1 MLKIVMRVFSSPEKF
16 LGLFSANDIQ
26 ETIEEGERIIIDEN
40 GIASVNPANEQV
52 QQDFTRHVKKMSVL

>member
-1 MLKIVMRVFSSPEKF
+1 MLKIFMRVFSSPEKF

-26 ETIEEGERIIIDEN
+26 ETIDEGERIIIDEN
-40 GIASVNPANEQV
+40 GIASVNPSNEQM

>member
-1 MLKIVMRVFSSPEKF
+1 MLKIFMRVFSSPENF

-26 ETIEEGERIIIDEN
+26 ETLEEGERIIIDEN
-40 GIASVNPANEQV
+40 GTVSVNPSNEQM